1 MANQFVRYE
10 KKDHI
15 AYVTL
20 DRPERLN
27 ALHPLA
33 SAELERIWSDF
44 IDDQDLW
51 VAILTGSGE
60 RAFCA
65 GADLK
70 YRASQVSEDELVRLT
85 YRPHILERCWKP
97 IIAAINGYALG
108 GGLQLALR
116 CDILVAAD
124 HAQLGLPEVLRAQ
137 LDDTGAV
144 KLPRRIPYHLAM
156 ALLLTGEFVGASEA
170 LRLGLVNEV
179 VPIADLMPT
188 AERWAQKIVRSSP
201 LATQA
206 VKQVVRTLADLPLE
220 AALSRVESL
229 EAVRRLRSSED
240 YVEGPRAFAEK
251 REPAWKGR

>member
-85 YRPHILERCWKP
+85 YRPHILERCWRP